1 MKSALKKVSLIL
13 AICFVAFHLYTA
25 AFGTMPG
32 IAQKSIHLGFLLVIF
47 YINAMVDSEKR
58 WEQIFLG
65 IMALFALG
73 GCAYITILDE
83 NLQLRAGIVYA
94 SDILF
99 AILLIIAIFEACRR
113 KMGNPLVIITL
124 VFVAYAF
131 LGKYIPGFLNQ
142 PGMTLKKFTSLVYLT
157 TDGIFGS
164 PLYASAS
171 YVVLF
176 VLLGAIMSVS
186 GIGDYMTNLA
196 TSLFGHMRGGPAKV
210 AVVASGFFGSISG
223 SPTAN
228 VIGTGTFTIPMM
240 KKNGFEP
247 EFAAAVEATAS
258 TGGAIMPPIMG
269 STAFI
274 MAEMLG
280 IPYTAVAK
288 AALIPAILYFLAV
301 LFGVDIYAAKHGLKG
316 IPRSQLPK
324 VRSMLKQIYML
335 APLIFLIFCMAV
347 FNMTIVRSGLLTI
360 IVTLVL
366 VEINPKTRMTK
377 EQWLQI
383 PVQTVKSAVSVGIAR
398 AMAGIISGVIMGSGL
413 GYRISSILT
422 SVAGTSMLLLLV
434 LTMVVSLI
442 MGMGVPTTAAYLVLA
457 SLVAPTMIQLG
468 IPPLAAHMFIFYFG
482 CISSITPPVALAA
495 YAGAG
500 LAGCDPNKTGYK
512 AFRLAFCS
520 FLMPYLFV
528 YNPVLLMEGGVLDIL
543 WSLVT
548 ALIGAYLLASGFEGF
563 FFRWSLKWFE
573 RPLMI
578 LGAVMLIVPGM
589 VTDLVGI
596 AIIVVEFVTEFMF
609 KRSEKFVPVTVSQST
624 T

>member
-383 PVQTVKSAVSVGIAR
+383 PVQTVKSAVSVGIAC
-398 AMAGIISGVIMGSGL
+398 AMADIISGVIMGSGL

>member
-383 PVQTVKSAVSVGIAR
+383 PVQTVKSAVSFGIAC

>member
-383 PVQTVKSAVSVGIAR
+383 PVQTVKSAVYVGIAC